1 MKALF
6 IALVLVFTVSVASA
20 QSNKTTK
27 DGKKECKKECV
38 VKKECCKEKKDA
50 KCCKEGKKDAKCCK
64 EGHKEGKKGTCENSE
79 KKCCKDKK

>member
-38 VKKECCKEKKDA
+38 VKKECCKEERRQMLQRR
-50 KCCKEGKKDAKCCK
+50 KEGR
-64 EGHKEGKKGTCENSE
+64 
-79 KKCCKDKK
+79 

>member
-27 DGKKECKKECV
+27 DGKKECV

-50 KCCKEGKKDAKCCK
+50 KCCKEGQK
-64 EGHKEGKKGTCENSE
+64 EGKYCKEGKKGICENSE